1 MGVLAGLSK
10 SNTDDGPRP
19 DYAPRDETAF
29 RRKVQG
35 QQFLKH
41 HGAILRALIRIA
53 GDIDLRRYP
62 GLFEAKVRDART
74 LAVKIVAKLHGKPE
88 AEVTMEEAKPFRQEA
103 SEIVAWYW
111 TTNQAFDAD
120 ALAAEIAGAA
130 SIADTVYD
138 SDDIPWRSITSTGSL
153 AMTVVPAM
161 MRLKASVDAY
171 DFRLGSDRV
180 LARLSNAVVTS
191 AMEGVYAIL
200 PESSTEA
207 DRRSVFQSLVRE
219 YAADM
224 QVVYDEAARG
234 TVHVLVGM
242 TDMERTAYLEDIKP
256 VDTLIEN
263 FAGIARRNTALNT
276 ASIKAMLD
284 ALSGGETK
292 DTPSP

>member
-1 MGVLAGLSK
+1 MGVLAALSK
-10 SNTDDGPRP
+10 SRGEENVRP
-19 DYAPRDETAF
+19 DYAPRDENAF

-62 GLFEAKVRDART
+62 GLFETKVREARA
-74 LAVKIVAKLHGKPE
+74 LAIKIVANLHGK
-88 AEVTMEEAKPFRQEA
+88 AESDVTMEEAKPFRQEA

-111 TTNQAFDAD
+111 TTNQSLDAD
-120 ALAAEIAGAA
+120 AVAMEIAKAA
-130 SIADTVYD
+130 SVADSVYD

-161 MRLKASVDAY
+161 MRLKSSVDAY
-171 DFRLGSDRV
+171 DFRLGSDVV
-180 LARLSNAVVTS
+180 LARLSNAVVSS
-191 AMEGVYAIL
+191 AMEGVHAIL

-242 TDMERTAYLEDIKP
+242 TDAERTAYLEDIKP

-263 FAGIARRNTALNT
+263 FIGIARRNTSLNT

-284 ALSGGETK
+284 ALAGGESK
-292 DTPSP
+292 DTPTP

>member
-1 MGVLAGLSK
+1 MSVLARLSK
-10 SNTDDGPRP
+10 SKPDEGRP
-19 DYAPRDETAF
+19 DAVRERDETSF

-62 GLFEAKVRDART
+62 GQFEARVKEART
-74 LAVKIVAKLHGKPE
+74 LAVKIAGRVLGKPD

-111 TTNQAFDAD
+111 TTNQPLDSDAI
-120 ALAAEIAGAA
+120 ATEIASAA
-130 SIADTVYD
+130 ALADTVYD
-138 SDDIPWRSITSTGSL
+138 SDNIPWRAITSTGSL
-153 AMTVVPAM
+153 AMTVIPAM
-161 MRLKASVDAY
+161 MRLKNSVDAY
-171 DFRLGSDRV
+171 DFRLGPDVV
-180 LARLSNAVVTS
+180 LARLSSAVVS
-191 AMEGVYAIL
+191 AAMEGVVAIL
-200 PESSTEA
+200 PESSNDS

-234 TVHVLVGM
+234 TVNVLLGM
-242 TDMERTAYLEDIKP
+242 NDEERTAYLEDLKP
-256 VDTLIEN
+256 VDILIEN
-263 FAGIARRNTALNT
+263 FLGIARRNTALNT

-284 ALSGGETK
+284 ALAGSPPET
-292 DTPSP
+292 PAP